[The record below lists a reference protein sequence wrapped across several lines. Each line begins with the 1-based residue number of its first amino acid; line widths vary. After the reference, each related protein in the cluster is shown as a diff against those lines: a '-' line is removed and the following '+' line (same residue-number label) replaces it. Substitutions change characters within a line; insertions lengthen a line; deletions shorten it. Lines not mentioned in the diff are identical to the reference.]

1 MWLAVVNDGYSC
13 DIGKNGSNRGSDD
26 GGDGGGVIRESD
38 EYYRDTVTDDGIS
51 VGDNGINGTGDE
63 MCAICVDAR

>member
-1 MWLAVVNDGYSC
+1 MMAIVV
-13 DIGKNGSNRGSDD
+13 ILVKNGGNRGSDD